1 MLRRILLVLA
11 VSVVSGDAAHAF
23 RILDAGPALGLS
35 EPFYVRWDAAPRTV
49 FGEERSLD
57 GGLRY
62 SLEGGSYE
70 AFRDQLT
77 WAALPTV
84 AEFQTAVERAFAFW
98 TATDPVTGLGTSL
111 TFVADFATE
120 VYDDPGEP
128 GNPGSWTGV
137 NLGAEIDII
146 AETPYIPGA
155 IASALAFVQL
165 GSANDVTLTSGTTQY
180 AGFAISGADIRIDPD
195 VPWILETFETVLAHE
210 IGHTIGFADFW
221 LYPGVGGAFSAFLD
235 DNYDGA
241 NSATALATLT
251 NSFALTI
258 DPFDPDSTPLIRIHD
273 SLSGD
278 PGLATPGVHMLM
290 EELSVARLSN
300 NEVAGRQFLYPVPEP
315 VLGSLLGLAL
325 GALAG
330 SLSRRGR

>member
-1 MLRRILLVLA
+1 MIRPTLFALA
-11 VSVVSGDAAHAF
+11 TLSLSGAPAAAF
-23 RILDAGPALGLS
+23 RILDAGPALGIS

-77 WAALPTV
+77 WAVEPTV
-84 AEFQTAVERAFAFW
+84 EEFQTAVEQAFAFW
-98 TATDPVTGLGTSL
+98 TATDPATGLGTSL
-111 TFVADFATE
+111 YFVADLATE
-120 VYDDPGEP
+120 VYDDPGQP

-165 GSANDVTLTSGTTQY
+165 GSANDITLTSGTTHY

-235 DNYDGA
+235 DNYDGTS
-241 NSATALATLT
+241 SATALATLT
-251 NSFALTI
+251 NSFALAI
-258 DPFDPDSTPLIRIHD
+258 DPFDPDSTPLIRIPD
-273 SLSGD
+273 ALNGD
-278 PGLATPGVHMLM
+278 PGLATPGVRMLM
-290 EELSVARLSN
+290 EELFVPRLSN

-315 VLGSLLGLAL
+315 AL
-325 GALAG
+325 GELVALALAG
-330 SLSRRGR
+330 LGFALRRGR